1 MQRTL
6 IGLTKLLRY
15 RFLLIAGLFPYALG
29 AAVAF
34 YTQGQFSLFLF
45 LIGITGLFFALM
57 GVEAFNE
64 FFDWRM
70 GTDRV
75 FQLNPQPVPN
85 STFLVGMAAFFVAL
99 VVAIFLT
106 LELGLPII
114 VLSLMG
120 LFIALFYMAPPIKLA
135 YRGFGE
141 IMISLSY
148 GPLMMMGSYYVQ
160 VQRIDLLPFFVSVIP
175 ALLLFAISIM
185 NEVPDYFQ
193 DRLAGK
199 RNICVRIGQK
209 NVVRLYGAVLA
220 LFYVVLLVGLLSGRF
235 PWVAWVLLACLPI
248 SLLSYTTGVKTYDNP
263 YRFVSAIRY
272 MIMQYIIILGVLI
285 TGYIV

>member
-34 YTQGQFSLFLF
+34 YAQGQFSLFLF

-64 FFDWRM
+64 FFDWRL
-70 GTDRV
+70 GTDRI
-75 FQLNPQPVPN
+75 FQLNPKPVPN

-114 VLSLMG
+114 ILSLMG
-120 LFIALFYMAPPIKLA
+120 FFVALFYMAPPIKLA

-160 VQRIDLLPFFVSVIP
+160 VQRMDILPFFVSVIP

-220 LFYVVLLVGLLSGRF
+220 LFYVVLLVGLLSERF